1 MRNNTRSSRT
11 SSRWHTASEIEEIL
25 AAYRRSG
32 LTQRVFA
39 QEAGIGVSTLQLWL
53 RQAQGSSRSVNRKS
67 SAGAHPPAFSLLE
80 VELGGNGASAGGV
93 RAPYYEIEFRGGECL
108 RLPAGFGE
116 NDARRLL
123 ALLREIH

>member
-1 MRNNTRSSRT
+1 M
-11 SSRWHTASEIEEIL
+11 ASEIEEIL

-53 RQAQGSSRSVNRKS
+53 RQTRAPGAIRSVNRKS
-67 SAGAHPPAFSLLE
+67 SAGANPPAISLLE
-80 VELGGNGASAGGV
+80 VELAGTGAGGGGV
-93 RAPYYEIEFRGGECL
+93 RTPYYEIEFRGGECL
-108 RLPAGFGE
+108 RLPSGFGE

-123 ALLREIH
+123 ALLREDH